1 MSGIIARIH
10 GWPQQRLRLACVVLG
25 SALLLLQ
32 SQPANA
38 QQAPRYAPE
47 LAVGIGAGDVFDES
61 PDLGYGAEYRF
72 APIWRDLRPIVGFNA
87 TEREDWYVY
96 AGVRYFFRINDVWR
110 FDPTFAVG
118 HFEPGGGIELG
129 GSLEFRS
136 GFEFSRRMS
145 ERIRLAIGFA
155 HLSNARIY
163 RSNPGT
169 ETVSLSIAIAL

>member
-1 MSGIIARIH
+1 MTVRIH
-10 GWPQQRLRLACVVLG
+10 GGPRRRLRAASALLG
-25 SALLLLQ
+25 AALLLLH
-32 SQPANA
+32 SQPASA
-38 QQAPRYAPE
+38 QQAPRDRPE
-47 LAVGIGAGDVFDES
+47 LASGIGAGDVFDDS
-61 PDLGYGAEYRF
+61 PDFGYGAEYRF
-72 APIWRDLRPIVGFNA
+72 APVWRDLRPIVGFNA
-87 TEREDWYVY
+87 TDKEDWYVY
-96 AGVRYFFRINDVWR
+96 AGVRYFFRISETWR

-145 ERIRLAIGFA
+145 ERIRFAIGFA

>member
-1 MSGIIARIH
+1 MTARMH
-10 GWPQQRLRLACVVLG
+10 SRPQRRRRPAWATLAA
-25 SALLLLQ
+25 ALLALQ
-32 SQPANA
+32 SQPASA
-38 QQAPRYAPE
+38 ERTPHHAPE
-47 LAVGIGAGDVFDES
+47 LAVGIGAGDVFDDS
-61 PDLGYGAEYRF
+61 ADLGYGAEYRF

-96 AGVRYFFRINDVWR
+96 AGVRYFFRNNDNWR

-145 ERIRLAIGFA
+145 ERIRLAVGFA

>member
-1 MSGIIARIH
+1 MTIPANDC
-10 GWPQQRLRLACVVLG
+10 PQRWLRLAGATL
-25 SALLLLQ
+25 SAALFLLQ
-32 SQPANA
+32 IQPASA
-38 QQAPRYAPE
+38 QEALRHAPE
-47 LAVGIGAGDVFDES
+47 LAIGVGAGDVLDGS

-72 APIWRDLRPIVGFNA
+72 APIWRDLRPIIGFNA

-96 AGVRYFFRINDVWR
+96 AGVRYFFWLNDVWR

-145 ERIRLAIGFA
+145 DRVRLAIGFA

-169 ETVSLSIAIAL
+169 ETVSLSIAIAF